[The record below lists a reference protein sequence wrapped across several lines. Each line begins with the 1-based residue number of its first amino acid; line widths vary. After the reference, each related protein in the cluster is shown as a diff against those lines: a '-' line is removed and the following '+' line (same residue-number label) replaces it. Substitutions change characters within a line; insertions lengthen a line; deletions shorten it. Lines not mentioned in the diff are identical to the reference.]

1 MFHKLTIASML
12 SRQMLISHNP
22 RLMRFSCTPNS
33 RIVLP
38 SSRTS
43 IAKWD
48 GPSLPLLSSLPLTS
62 LHLSRLSQSGARSL
76 SVLLSNIREYS
87 TLEDVSIDFVW
98 LDDQLCEKIVE
109 AGGKLRKLRIGTSGT
124 KLTDKGVVALVEGC
138 DALEELT
145 LDEVQGGI
153 SLTVFFLLLHFLT
166 R

>member
-1 MFHKLTIASML
+1 
-12 SRQMLISHNP
+12 
-22 RLMRFSCTPNS
+22 
-33 RIVLP
+33 
-38 SSRTS
+38 
-43 IAKWD
+43 
-48 GPSLPLLSSLPLTS
+48 
-62 LHLSRLSQSGARSL
+62 L